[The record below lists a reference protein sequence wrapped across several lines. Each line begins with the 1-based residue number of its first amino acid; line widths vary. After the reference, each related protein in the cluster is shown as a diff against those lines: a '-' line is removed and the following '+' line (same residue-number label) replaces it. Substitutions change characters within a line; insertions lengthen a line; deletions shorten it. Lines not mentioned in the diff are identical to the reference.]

1 MQNERK
7 IPVHVAI
14 IMDGNGRWA
23 KKRGLPRTA
32 GHAQGARV
40 VEQILEDADHM
51 GIRYLTVY
59 AFSTENWSR
68 PDSEVKALMNLLR
81 TYMKTSL
88 AKCARNNVRIRVIGD
103 KSRLD
108 SDLQASI
115 ANLEK
120 ETASNTGIGFQ
131 IAINYGSRDE
141 IVRALRKA
149 AQRVK
154 DSELNPEDITE
165 DMISDGLDTAGIPDP
180 DLLIRTGGEERISN
194 FLLWQKRTQIRRSD
208 LMKERV
214 ISGVV
219 IAALI
224 VGAGLLGGFPLAV
237 LIMVCSMIGFQELAR
252 ATAVLN
258 SGEKVNAL
266 TGTMLVMTA
275 VYYVGLMIFQAR
287 WGSVPDQLVLASDFF
302 TTVVIIA
309 AFLGI
314 MTVYVLTFPKFRSE
328 QVMAAFFSFVYAP
341 ILMAFVYRSR
351 TLPYG
356 IFMYA
361 LVFVCSSV
369 CDTCALAAG
378 MMFGKHKMAP
388 VLSPKKTKEGAVGG
402 LLGSAVCS
410 VILAYILRA
419 MDPGAD
425 YRIQFLIIGVCGAL
439 ISMIGDLAASAIK
452 RNHDIKDYGN
462 LIPGHG
468 GIMDRF
474 DSIIFTAPLIYILG
488 VILMGTAAL

>member
-141 IVRALRKA
+141 IVRAVRKA
-149 AQRVK
+149 AQKVK
-154 DSELNPEDITE
+154 NSEMDPEDITI
-165 DMISDGLDTAGIPDP
+165 DMISDELDTCGIPDP

-194 FLLWQKRTQIRRSD
+194 FLLWQTAYSELYFCDAAWPDFNKAELEKAVDAFNNRERR
-208 LMKERV
+208 
-214 ISGVV
+214 
-219 IAALI
+219 
-224 VGAGLLGGFPLAV
+224 
-237 LIMVCSMIGFQELAR
+237 
-252 ATAVLN
+252 
-258 SGEKVNAL
+258 
-266 TGTMLVMTA
+266 
-275 VYYVGLMIFQAR
+275 Y
-287 WGSVPDQLVLASDFF
+287 
-302 TTVVIIA
+302 
-309 AFLGI
+309 
-314 MTVYVLTFPKFRSE
+314 
-328 QVMAAFFSFVYAP
+328 
-341 ILMAFVYRSR
+341 
-351 TLPYG
+351 
-356 IFMYA
+356 
-361 LVFVCSSV
+361 
-369 CDTCALAAG
+369 
-378 MMFGKHKMAP
+378 
-388 VLSPKKTKEGAVGG
+388 GG
-402 LLGSAVCS
+402 L
-410 VILAYILRA
+410 
-419 MDPGAD
+419 
-425 YRIQFLIIGVCGAL
+425 
-439 ISMIGDLAASAIK
+439 IS
-452 RNHDIKDYGN
+452 
-462 LIPGHG
+462 
-468 GIMDRF
+468 
-474 DSIIFTAPLIYILG
+474 
-488 VILMGTAAL
+488 

>member
-165 DMISDGLDTAGIPDP
+165 DLISDGLDTAGIPDP

-194 FLLWQKRTQIRRSD
+194 FLLWQTAYS
-208 LMKERV
+208 
-214 ISGVV
+214 
-219 IAALI
+219 
-224 VGAGLLGGFPLAV
+224 
-237 LIMVCSMIGFQELAR
+237 EL
-252 ATAVLN
+252 
-258 SGEKVNAL
+258 
-266 TGTMLVMTA
+266 
-275 VYYVGLMIFQAR
+275 
-287 WGSVPDQLVLASDFF
+287 
-302 TTVVIIA
+302 
-309 AFLGI
+309 
-314 MTVYVLTFPKFRSE
+314 
-328 QVMAAFFSFVYAP
+328 
-341 ILMAFVYRSR
+341 
-351 TLPYG
+351 
-356 IFMYA
+356 
-361 LVFVCSSV
+361 
-369 CDTCALAAG
+369 
-378 MMFGKHKMAP
+378 
-388 VLSPKKTKEGAVGG
+388 
-402 LLGSAVCS
+402 
-410 VILAYILRA
+410 
-419 MDPGAD
+419 
-425 YRIQFLIIGVCGAL
+425 
-439 ISMIGDLAASAIK
+439 
-452 RNHDIKDYGN
+452 
-462 LIPGHG
+462 
-468 GIMDRF
+468 
-474 DSIIFTAPLIYILG
+474 
-488 VILMGTAAL
+488 

>member
-141 IVRALRKA
+141 IVRAVRKA
-149 AQRVK
+149 AQKVK
-154 DSELNPEDITE
+154 DSGLNPEDITE
-165 DMISDGLDTAGIPDP
+165 AMISDELDTAGIPDP
-180 DLLIRTGGEERISN
+180 DLLIRTGGEQRISN
-194 FLLWQKRTQIRRSD
+194 FLLWQ
-208 LMKERV
+208 
-214 ISGVV
+214 
-219 IAALI
+219 
-224 VGAGLLGGFPLAV
+224 
-237 LIMVCSMIGFQELAR
+237 
-252 ATAVLN
+252 TA
-258 SGEKVNAL
+258 S
-266 TGTMLVMTA
+266 
-275 VYYVGLMIFQAR
+275 
-287 WGSVPDQLVLASDFF
+287 
-302 TTVVIIA
+302 
-309 AFLGI
+309 
-314 MTVYVLTFPKFRSE
+314 
-328 QVMAAFFSFVYAP
+328 
-341 ILMAFVYRSR
+341 
-351 TLPYG
+351 
-356 IFMYA
+356 
-361 LVFVCSSV
+361 
-369 CDTCALAAG
+369 
-378 MMFGKHKMAP
+378 
-388 VLSPKKTKEGAVGG
+388 
-402 LLGSAVCS
+402 
-410 VILAYILRA
+410 
-419 MDPGAD
+419 
-425 YRIQFLIIGVCGAL
+425 
-439 ISMIGDLAASAIK
+439 
-452 RNHDIKDYGN
+452 
-462 LIPGHG
+462 
-468 GIMDRF
+468 
-474 DSIIFTAPLIYILG
+474 
-488 VILMGTAAL
+488 

>member
-1 MQNERK
+1 MQNEQK

-141 IVRALRKA
+141 IVRAVRKA
-149 AQRVK
+149 ARKVK
-154 DSELNPEDITE
+154 EHELDPEDITE
-165 DMISDGLDTAGIPDP
+165 DMISDELDTVGIPEP

-194 FLLWQKRTQIRRSD
+194 FLLWQTAYSELYFCDAAWPDFNKAELEKAIEAFNNRERR
-208 LMKERV
+208 
-214 ISGVV
+214 
-219 IAALI
+219 
-224 VGAGLLGGFPLAV
+224 
-237 LIMVCSMIGFQELAR
+237 
-252 ATAVLN
+252 
-258 SGEKVNAL
+258 
-266 TGTMLVMTA
+266 
-275 VYYVGLMIFQAR
+275 Y
-287 WGSVPDQLVLASDFF
+287 
-302 TTVVIIA
+302 
-309 AFLGI
+309 
-314 MTVYVLTFPKFRSE
+314 
-328 QVMAAFFSFVYAP
+328 
-341 ILMAFVYRSR
+341 
-351 TLPYG
+351 
-356 IFMYA
+356 
-361 LVFVCSSV
+361 
-369 CDTCALAAG
+369 
-378 MMFGKHKMAP
+378 
-388 VLSPKKTKEGAVGG
+388 GG
-402 LLGSAVCS
+402 L
-410 VILAYILRA
+410 
-419 MDPGAD
+419 
-425 YRIQFLIIGVCGAL
+425 
-439 ISMIGDLAASAIK
+439 IS
-452 RNHDIKDYGN
+452 
-462 LIPGHG
+462 
-468 GIMDRF
+468 
-474 DSIIFTAPLIYILG
+474 
-488 VILMGTAAL
+488 

>member
-141 IVRALRKA
+141 IVRAVRKA
-149 AQRVK
+149 AMKVK
-154 DSELNPEDITE
+154 ETELNPEDITE
-165 DMISDGLDTAGIPDP
+165 DMISDELDTCGIPDP
-180 DLLIRTGGEERISN
+180 DLLIRTGGEES
-194 FLLWQKRTQIRRSD
+194 
-208 LMKERV
+208 
-214 ISGVV
+214 
-219 IAALI
+219 LI
-224 VGAGLLGGFPLAV
+224 T
-237 LIMVCSMIGFQELAR
+237 E
-252 ATAVLN
+252 
-258 SGEKVNAL
+258 NA
-266 TGTMLVMTA
+266 
-275 VYYVGLMIFQAR
+275 
-287 WGSVPDQLVLASDFF
+287 
-302 TTVVIIA
+302 
-309 AFLGI
+309 
-314 MTVYVLTFPKFRSE
+314 
-328 QVMAAFFSFVYAP
+328 
-341 ILMAFVYRSR
+341 
-351 TLPYG
+351 
-356 IFMYA
+356 
-361 LVFVCSSV
+361 
-369 CDTCALAAG
+369 DTE
-378 MMFGKHKMAP
+378 
-388 VLSPKKTKEGAVGG
+388 V
-402 LLGSAVCS
+402 
-410 VILAYILRA
+410 
-419 MDPGAD
+419 
-425 YRIQFLIIGVCGAL
+425 
-439 ISMIGDLAASAIK
+439 
-452 RNHDIKDYGN
+452 
-462 LIPGHG
+462 
-468 GIMDRF
+468 
-474 DSIIFTAPLIYILG
+474 
-488 VILMGTAAL
+488 

>member
-103 KSRLD
+103 KRRLD

-141 IVRALRKA
+141 IIRAVRKA
-149 AQRVK
+149 SQKVK

-165 DMISDGLDTAGIPDP
+165 DMISDELDTAGIPDP
-180 DLLIRTGGEERISN
+180 DLLIRTGGEQRISN
-194 FLLWQKRTQIRRSD
+194 FLLWQTAYSELYFCDAAWPDFNKAELEKAVDAFNNRERR
-208 LMKERV
+208 
-214 ISGVV
+214 
-219 IAALI
+219 
-224 VGAGLLGGFPLAV
+224 
-237 LIMVCSMIGFQELAR
+237 
-252 ATAVLN
+252 
-258 SGEKVNAL
+258 
-266 TGTMLVMTA
+266 
-275 VYYVGLMIFQAR
+275 Y
-287 WGSVPDQLVLASDFF
+287 
-302 TTVVIIA
+302 
-309 AFLGI
+309 
-314 MTVYVLTFPKFRSE
+314 
-328 QVMAAFFSFVYAP
+328 
-341 ILMAFVYRSR
+341 
-351 TLPYG
+351 
-356 IFMYA
+356 
-361 LVFVCSSV
+361 
-369 CDTCALAAG
+369 
-378 MMFGKHKMAP
+378 
-388 VLSPKKTKEGAVGG
+388 GG
-402 LLGSAVCS
+402 L
-410 VILAYILRA
+410 
-419 MDPGAD
+419 
-425 YRIQFLIIGVCGAL
+425 
-439 ISMIGDLAASAIK
+439 IS
-452 RNHDIKDYGN
+452 
-462 LIPGHG
+462 
-468 GIMDRF
+468 
-474 DSIIFTAPLIYILG
+474 
-488 VILMGTAAL
+488 